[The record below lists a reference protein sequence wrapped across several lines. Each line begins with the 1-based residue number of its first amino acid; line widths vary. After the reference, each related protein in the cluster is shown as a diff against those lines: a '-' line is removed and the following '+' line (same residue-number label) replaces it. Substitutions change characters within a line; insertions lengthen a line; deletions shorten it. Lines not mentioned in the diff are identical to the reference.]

1 MSPRGTGHMTTR
13 TTRSTVR
20 FSSPVQLPGLDGP
33 LPAGDYLVD
42 HDEETI
48 DDLSRIAWR
57 RTGAFIHL
65 PAIGSGSLTRQML
78 PIAPADLEAAI
89 EKDRT

>member
-1 MSPRGTGHMTTR
+1 MTTR
-13 TTRSTVR
+13 TTQSTVR
-20 FSSPVQLPGLDGP
+20 FSSAVQLPGLDEP

-42 HDEETI
+42 QDEETI
-48 DDLSRIAWR
+48 DDLSRIVWR
-57 RTGAFIHL
+57 RTGAFLHI

-78 PIAPADLEAAI
+78 PIAPADLEAAL

>member
-1 MSPRGTGHMTTR
+1 MTTR
-13 TTRSTVR
+13 TTQSTVH
-20 FSSPVQLPGLDGP
+20 FTSPVRLPGLDEP
-33 LPAGDYLVD
+33 LPAGDYRVD
-42 HDEETI
+42 HDEESI

-65 PAIGSGSLTRQML
+65 PAIGIASLTRQML
-78 PIAPADLEAAI
+78 PITPADLDAAL

>member
-1 MSPRGTGHMTTR
+1 MTTR

-20 FSSPVQLPGLDGP
+20 FSSVVHLPGLDDP

-42 HDEETI
+42 QDEEMI
-48 DDLSRIAWR
+48 EDLSRIAWR
-57 RTGAFIHL
+57 RTGAFIHI
-65 PAIGSGSLTRQML
+65 PAVGSGSPTRQML
-78 PIAPADLEAAI
+78 PIAPADLEAAL

>member
-1 MSPRGTGHMTTR
+1 MTTR
-13 TTRSTVR
+13 TTQSTVR
-20 FSSPVQLPGLDGP
+20 FSSAVLLPGMDEP

-42 HDEETI
+42 HDEESL

-57 RTGAFIHL
+57 RTGAFIHF

-78 PIAPADLEAAI
+78 PITPADLDAAL

>member
-1 MSPRGTGHMTTR
+1 MTTR

-20 FSSPVQLPGLDGP
+20 FSSAVALPGLDEP
-33 LPAGDYLVD
+33 LPPGDYLVD
-42 HDEETI
+42 NDEETI

-57 RTGAFIHL
+57 RTGAFLHI
-65 PAIGSGSLTRQML
+65 PAVGSGSPTRQLL
-78 PIAPADLEAAI
+78 PIAPAALDAAL